1 MKKIIIFLIDF
12 FLIIFTSITKN
23 STKKIENKI
32 YDTEENLRLLKNK
45 YEMILLDYNYLSSPQ
60 KLLEYQSKFF
70 ENELVEVDII
80 NLKRAYLKENNFL
93 IREFKINKKND

>member
-1 MKKIIIFLIDF
+1 MKKIIIFLIVF